1 MVRPPNPAMA
11 MAATAA
17 LAIVRRDGACDSSW
31 SLSFVSSTPGCVMLV
46 SLRSRSPSRLA
57 RAMRPARILL
67 CQDPRRASSCSQPME
82 AMRHRPAWSIRRV
95 CAVAHRSTTDLRRGR
110 PSDLSPCPHPTLV
123 GGDTR
128 LATAREGRP
137 GDGSGVSGAVVLCV
151 LSDGTPMHRARAR
164 ASLASGC
171 PGSSGS
177 FRTFLGWAQQ
187 QAPEAPV
194 FV

>member
-17 LAIVRRDGACDSSW
+17 LAIVRRDGAGDSCW
-31 SLSFVSSTPGCVMLV
+31 SRSLVSSTPGCVTLV
-46 SLRSRSPSRLA
+46 SLRSHSLA
-57 RAMRPARILL
+57 LRACHAVGE
-67 CQDPRRASSCSQPME
+67 DSSCSRTRDAGRRALSRWRRCGIGP
-82 AMRHRPAWSIRRV
+82 RGHLPRV
-95 CAVAHRSTTDLRRGR
+95 CVVAHRSTTDLRRGL

-137 GDGSGVSGAVVLCV
+137 GDGSGVSGAVSYV
-151 LSDGTPMHRARAR
+151 SFRMARSMHRG
-164 ASLASGC
+164 ASKPHWAEC
-171 PGSSGS
+171 PGSRGS
-177 FRTFLGWAQQ
+177 FRTFLGWTQQ